1 MLNIGKLAVNGG
13 EYYLEV
19 VASGVEDYYLGAGE
33 APGWWTGTAASQLGL
48 SGRVNASDLEAV
60 LAGTHPRTGEALRS
74 GRGGPRLPGF
84 DLTFR
89 APKSV
94 SLLWALSTPDVA
106 EDVRACHDRA
116 VATALEFL
124 ERHAIGTR
132 RGTNG
137 VEHVEADGAVAAVF
151 RHRTSRA
158 GDPLLHSHVLV
169 ANLAHTIDD
178 DRWRTLNGRL
188 LYTHS
193 KTAGFVYQ
201 AVLRH
206 ELTSTLGVAWQ
217 RVVNGTAD
225 LQGVSREVIEHFSR
239 RRADI
244 LAALDATGHSSA
256 KAAQVATLATR
267 QRKEYGVS
275 PATLTDRWTSR
286 AQAIAFGPDRV
297 GRLLFQ
303 DHRRELDAID
313 VDQVMHALGGPD
325 GLTERTSTFRRRD
338 VVRAWCD
345 RLPLGATLE
354 TLERLTDATLDSEIG
369 VAVLLAQPV
378 PATSPVSSDV
388 ERAMASLSA
397 TAGEPAGESQP
408 LRHVVS
414 LLLTQGEMRPDELVK
429 QLLAESLGGV
439 RDPVGVLT
447 WRARRVA
454 RQMGVQ
460 SDLTGGSA
468 AIGAR
473 PPQQQGSTET
483 VYSTHDL
490 LAGERQALDQ
500 ASTAVATVRCEAT
513 QVDRVLAAHQFL
525 AQEQVQMVR
534 QITTGTE
541 GVQVVVGRAG
551 AGKTTALAA
560 AVPLWRA
567 AGCTVMGAALAA
579 RTAQQLGEETGMPAT
594 SVDGLL
600 AELDTNPLRHTDVMV
615 IDEAAM
621 VGTRKLARL
630 IDHACTVG
638 ARLVLVGDHHQLP
651 EIDAGGLFRA
661 LTHSPHAVE
670 LVTNRRQEDPEERA
684 AVNAIRDH
692 NDAVAVAHFTKPER
706 HRVHETAEQ
715 AVAAVVEGW
724 WTDRTAG
731 RTTIMLAGHH
741 DQVALLNANA
751 RERLDQAGE
760 LYGPETVIGGTGYR
774 VGDQILCLR
783 NNRRLGVLNGTTVT
797 IDVIAPGE
805 LHATDAHG
813 RAVVLPL
820 DYIENGDIAH
830 AYATTV
836 HKAQGRT
843 VDSSHVLVD
852 DTAYRQLTYVMLSR
866 HRQAAR
872 IHRPAHVASPDG
884 DAIHT
889 RGRSTQGAAEIET
902 ALARDRS
909 QNLALESTAT
919 VRLTREATMGT

>member
-33 APGWWTGTAASQLGL
+33 APGWWTGNAAPQLGL

-60 LAGTHPRTGEALRS
+60 LAGTHPRAGDKLLR
-74 GRGGPRLPGF
+74 GFGGPRLPGF

-94 SLLWALSTPDVA
+94 SLLWALSEPDVA
-106 EDVRACHDRA
+106 EDIRACHDRA
-116 VATALEFL
+116 VAAALTFL

-137 VEHVEADGAVAAVF
+137 VEHVEADGVIAAVF

-169 ANLAHTIDD
+169 ANLAHTNDD

-206 ELTSTLGVAWQ
+206 ELTSTLGVGWQ
-217 RVVNGTAD
+217 PVVNGTAD
-225 LQGVSREVIEHFSR
+225 LQGVPREVIEHFSR

-275 PATLTDRWTSR
+275 AATLTDRWTSR
-286 AQAIAFGPDRV
+286 AEAIDFGPARV
-297 GRLLFQ
+297 ARLLFQ
-303 DHRRELDAID
+303 DHRRELDGIH
-313 VDQVMHALGGPD
+313 VDEVMEGLGGAT
-325 GLTERTSTFRRRD
+325 GLTERTSNFRRRD

-345 RLPLGATLE
+345 RLPRGATLG
-354 TLERLTDATLDSEIG
+354 TLERLTDATLESEAG
-369 VAVLLAQPV
+369 VAVLLTQPA
-378 PATSPVSSDV
+378 PTTSPVPSDV
-388 ERAMASLSA
+388 ARAMARLSA
-397 TAGEPAGESQP
+397 AAGEPAGESQA

-414 LLLTQGEMRPDELVK
+414 HILTEMDMRPDELANE
-429 QLLAESLGGV
+429 LLADSLDGV

-447 WRARRVA
+447 WRARRWA
-454 RQMGVQ
+454 RQLGVR

-468 AIGAR
+468 LSG
-473 PPQQQGSTET
+473 PCLPQRQRRTET

-490 LAGERQALDQ
+490 LAIERRALDQ
-500 ASTAVATVRCEAT
+500 ASTAVATVSCDRAH
-513 QVDRVLAAHQFL
+513 VDRVLVAQQFL
-525 AQEQVQMVR
+525 AEEQAQMVR

-579 RTAQQLGEETGMPAT
+579 RTAQQLGEETGMAAA

-600 AELDTNPLRHTDVMV
+600 AELDANPLRHTDIIV

-630 IDHACTVG
+630 IDHTAAVG

-661 LTHSPHAVE
+661 LTRHTHTVE
-670 LVTNRRQEDPEERA
+670 LVTNRRQHDPAERA

-692 NDAVAVAHFTKPER
+692 NDAVALAHFTKPER
-706 HRVHETAEQ
+706 HTVHETADE
-715 AVAAVVEGW
+715 AMTAVVQGW
-724 WTDRTAG
+724 WTDRTAEL
-731 RTTIMLAGHH
+731 TTIMLAGRQ
-741 DQVALLNANA
+741 DQVDRLNAQA
-751 RERLDQAGE
+751 RQRLALAGQ
-760 LYGPETVIGGTGYR
+760 LYGPETTIGGAGYR

-783 NNRRLGVLNGTTVT
+783 NNRRVGVLNGTTAT
-797 IDVIAPGE
+797 IDAITPDEV
-805 LHATDAHG
+805 HATDAHG
-813 RAVVLPL
+813 RATVLPAE
-820 DYIENGDIAH
+820 YIENGGAAH

-843 VDSSHVLVD
+843 VDTSHVLVD
-852 DTAYRQLTYVMLSR
+852 DTAYRQLAYVMLSR
-866 HRQAAR
+866 HR
-872 IHRPAHVASPDG
+872 HRVRMHGTRLMDSQDLDASHAG
-884 DAIHT
+884 V
-889 RGRSTQGAAEIET
+889 RSTET
-902 ALARDRS
+902 AVDIEGALTQDRS
-909 QNLALESTAT
+909 QTLALEVAF
-919 VRLTREATMGT
+919 APH